1 MRLDNGFPLA
11 KLNGLARLESY
22 NKHYYRPANYLHKWW
37 ARRLG
42 SVFRTILLATFLDE
56 DQDVWQAYY
65 QGADFRGKIVL
76 DPFMGG
82 GTTVMEALRLR
93 CKVVGVD
100 LNPVAWW
107 IVKKAVEPVNLA
119 ALDAA
124 FGKLEAQVAERI
136 KRFYKTVCPHCKL
149 QADAL
154 YIFWVKVAPCLGCG
168 HRIRLHAS
176 HVITRYRDRAVVHCP
191 ACGHVFETKDIR
203 KSTCPFCGRAFD
215 ARHGVVKKASY
226 ICPACGHRNTTLDA
240 ARQTGEPL
248 GQEIFAV
255 SYLCPTH
262 GQGFKAADESD
273 LALYS
278 EAEREF
284 LTRRESL
291 RFPHQAIPPG
301 LKTDDLLNHN
311 YRYWYQLFNP
321 RQLLCLD
328 MLLGAI
334 LALEDENVQ
343 ECMLTLFSSV
353 LEFNNMFCSYKG
365 VSPVKP
371 GAVRHI
377 FSHHAFVVPREPL
390 ENNLWGV
397 GSTSGTF
404 SSLYRTRLRR
414 AKEYCL
420 APVERVVR
428 RGKTICKVH
437 IPGEKI
443 EGRLVNSFAELQ
455 NSEGNALLLCG
466 NSEHLDLPDA
476 SVDAVITDPP
486 YFDNVQYS
494 ELADFFYVW
503 LRLGLQNRYPAFRPE
518 LTPKE
523 EEVVKNLRREKDSAS
538 YLEGLTAVFRE
549 CHRVLK
555 DDGVLAFTFHH
566 KEPEAW
572 AILLQAVLDAGFTIN
587 ATYPVHAE
595 MPISVHIHNQEAME
609 YDAILFCRKRMEE
622 KTVAWDELE
631 SMIRTQAAE
640 VLAQVGQQ
648 NGMLSRMDTTV
659 IVLGKCLEFYS
670 QYYPYV
676 TQDGRRIGIL
686 EALKRMTGLVD
697 TLAMAQPVTGVSQ
710 AEFTQLRL
718 LEERAP
724 YKENEH

>member
-1 MRLDNGFPLA
+1 MRLDSSFPLA
-11 KLNGLARLESY
+11 KLNELARLESY

-42 SVFRTILLATFLDE
+42 SVFRTILLATFLNE
-56 DQDVWQAYY
+56 GQDVWQTYY
-65 QGADFRGKIVL
+65 QGADFHGKLVL

-82 GTTVMEALRLR
+82 GTTVMEALRLG

-107 IVKKAVEPVNLA
+107 IVKKAVEPVDLS

-124 FGKLEAQVAERI
+124 FCKIETQVAERI
-136 KRFYKTVCPHCKL
+136 KYFYKTTCPHC
-149 QADAL
+149 QREADAL
-154 YIFWVKVAPCLGCG
+154 HIFWVKVAPCLGCG
-168 HRIRLHAS
+168 RLIRLHAN
-176 HVITRYRDRAVVHCP
+176 HVMTRYRDRAVVHCP
-191 ACGHVFETKDIR
+191 DCGHVFNTQDIR
-203 KSTCPFCGRAFD
+203 KSACPSCGRTFD

-226 ICPACGHRNTTLDA
+226 ICPACGHRNTSLEA

-255 SYLCPTH
+255 SYLCPAH
-262 GQGFKAADESD
+262 SQGFKVADEHD
-273 LALYS
+273 LALYG
-278 EAEREF
+278 EAEQEF
-284 LTRRESL
+284 LTRRERL
-291 RFPHQAIPPG
+291 LFPRQAIPPG
-301 LKTDDLLNHN
+301 LKTDDLINHN
-311 YRYWYQLFNP
+311 YHHWHQLFNP

-328 MLLGAI
+328 MLLAAI
-334 LALEDENVQ
+334 LELEDENVQ
-343 ECMLTLFSSV
+343 EFMLTLFSSV

-404 SSLYRTRLRR
+404 SSLYHTRLRR

-420 APVERVVR
+420 APAERVVR
-428 RGKTICKVH
+428 HGKTVRKVH
-437 IPGEKI
+437 VSGERI
-443 EGRLVNSFAELQ
+443 EGRLVGSFAELQ
-455 NSEGNALLLCG
+455 DGQGNTLLLCS

-503 LRLGLQNRYPAFRPE
+503 LRLGLQDRYPAFRPE

-538 YLEGLTAVFRE
+538 YLKGLTAVFQE

-622 KTVAWDELE
+622 KSIAWNELE

-648 NGMLSRMDTTV
+648 KGALSRMDTAV
-659 IVLGKCLEFYS
+659 IVLGKGLELYS
-670 QYYPYV
+670 QCYPYV
-676 TQDGRRIGIL
+676 TQDGRQIGIL
-686 EALKRMTGLVD
+686 EALKRMMGLVD
-697 TLAMAQPVTGVSQ
+697 ILATTQLKTRVSQ
-710 AEFTQLRL
+710 VEFTQLRL
-718 LEERAP
+718 LEERAS
-724 YKENEH
+724 YKENEN